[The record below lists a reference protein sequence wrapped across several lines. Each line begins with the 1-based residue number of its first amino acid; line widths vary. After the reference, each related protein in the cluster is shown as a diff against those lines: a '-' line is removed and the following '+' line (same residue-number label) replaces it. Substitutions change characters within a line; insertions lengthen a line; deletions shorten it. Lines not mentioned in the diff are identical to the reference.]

1 MWIGCSPKIL
11 YVYIPFSVV
20 AVATL
25 RSGGGSWSDGN
36 SNVLLY
42 RQHINVH
49 RDNVALMVL
58 LCVCDRDTL
67 SNCINCPSCLSRCCS
82 TRAIFLSLAHRRTQ
96 TYTECVLMP
105 TGCAKRVVPH
115 NNSHIYK
122 IWFVFNSLCSF
133 FFCFCFFFSMPL
145 LFFFWFVV
153 FTLFQNHTMVTI
165 LTTAQNIN
173 DLVSFRFEENRF
185 LHTMCRRASNF
196 SLLLPNDLVGNKRK
210 NTK

>member
-1 MWIGCSPKIL
+1 MRTNAYWMRKK
-11 YVYIPFSVV
+11 
-20 AVATL
+20 
-25 RSGGGSWSDGN
+25 GGSTQQLTYIQN
-36 SNVLLY
+36 M
-42 RQHINVH
+42 I
-49 RDNVALMVL
+49 
-58 LCVCDRDTL
+58 
-67 SNCINCPSCLSRCCS
+67 CIQF
-82 TRAIFLSLAHRRTQ
+82 T
-96 TYTECVLMP
+96 M
-105 TGCAKRVVPH
+105 
-115 NNSHIYK
+115 
-122 IWFVFNSLCSF
+122 FV

-196 SLLLPNDLVGNKRK
+196 LLLLPNDLVGNKRK